1 MIEVHTDFLSDS
13 DSNQFIEYYKMGL
26 ENELERQNK
35 KGAYKFNYVDILEN
49 YNDFSFFKKIEL
61 PTTPRYVRIQCIN
74 NTIDMNLDPHIHRW
88 TWTVII
94 FLNDDFEGGELVLD
108 NMTIKPKRNQM
119 FIVPGTTPHYVKN
132 VISGDRYSLVL
143 FLDNKL
149 RIKKNCL

>member
-1 MIEVHTDFLSDS
+1 MIEVYTDFLSDS
-13 DSNQFIEYYKMGL
+13 DSNEFIEYYKMGL
-26 ENELERQNK
+26 ENEVERQNK
-35 KGAYKFNYVDILEN
+35 KGAYKFNYVDN
-49 YNDFSFFKKIEL
+49 
-61 PTTPRYVRIQCIN
+61 
-74 NTIDMNLDPHIHRW
+74 
-88 TWTVII
+88 
-94 FLNDDFEGGELVLD
+94 FEGGELVLD